1 MATTINPNP
10 GSQIFK
16 VCLSRPNSSVSWGF
30 RLQGGADFSTALSIQ
45 LVQPGSV
52 AEQSGLQARDGILQ
66 INGAATETLDHETAK
81 MEIIRAGNEIEFLVQ
96 RGAVTTWKPSV
107 TSMSDLKPSELQAH
121 TLPGNSAPVQK
132 TSLTI
137 NQQQPVNHIGSS
149 HNRSARP
156 FGATQPQGRST
167 ISPEAHVSIRDSF
180 PDAAGRTT
188 TRNQLQQEY
197 LKECEGVVP
206 KVDYDVQPSLRQQSY
221 SPHQP
226 TQPKPFSPTYQPTS
240 PVYQP
245 LSPGQQPMSPSQQPM
260 SPSQQP
266 MSPGR
271 QPLSPGQQ
279 PMSPGSKVMHA
290 QFNTPLGIYSN
301 KNVGD
306 TFQQQASVMK
316 NDFGNMSLHDEHA
329 DKPIAVSHNNNNI
342 MKSPTKLEPEKSAVQ
357 LALEQEEQPEIG
369 LYKGGKVQSKSFKML
384 ELELIEGERRMSATT
399 TNGVAGVKSVQA
411 PRAGAKMTGPRH
423 KQPTSKCYVCGNFIS
438 GVFVRVKE
446 HCLHSECLKC
456 AQCGRNLKNIG
467 YIWVQDSIYCVQ
479 HARELTRPPGG
490 GYTAY
495 VIDAPQDN

>member
-316 NDFGNMSLHDEHA
+316 NDFGKDISDRLSDVTFKTGSDVA
-329 DKPIAVSHNNNNI
+329 
-342 MKSPTKLEPEKSAVQ
+342 
-357 LALEQEEQPEIG
+357 EQ
-369 LYKGGKVQSKSFKML
+369 K
-384 ELELIEGERRMSATT
+384 
-399 TNGVAGVKSVQA
+399 GVAGVKSVQA